1 MPVYFPEPQETL
13 ADRLASRG
21 PLQESLAGLVL
32 VQVFEGLK
40 FLHENG
46 MIHGSLYPGSIR
58 FEHPSK
64 PWNVQL
70 SDIGLYP
77 YVELDNSQER
87 QLYATQRPAASNPSP
102 KWDTWSAG
110 VVGLVLLSPDGLP
123 TRNRR
128 HTQLTWTKT
137 VANRAVDF
145 RTAHPTVKNKAAR
158 FITSVLKVEFDER
171 LSAQEYL
178 QDPWLKEIKDEE
190 GIDESTE
197 TSETNEAEEVSG
209 EDTETEGPRSSLSKG
224 KQPQY
229 ARRASFSS
237 QHRQPSR
244 TPISK
249 GKQQQQQP
257 QRSRRTSIG
266 TSSHHLRQQSMTP
279 QNMPSSPTT
288 LIGSRHTTVERSMTP
303 QNIPPSPSTLIGSRH
318 TTVERSMAREH
329 DDDRRGFKGSG

>member
-77 YVELDNSQER
+77 YVELDNQQER

-171 LSAQEYL
+171 LSAEEYL
-178 QDPWLKEIKDEE
+178 QDPWLREIKDEE

-197 TSETNEAEEVSG
+197 TSETNEAEEEVSG
-209 EDTETEGPRSSLSKG
+209 EDTETEEPRSSLSKG
-224 KQPQY
+224 KQPLY
-229 ARRASFSS
+229 ARRASSSS

-249 GKQQQQQP
+249 GKQQQQQQP

-266 TSSHHLRQQSMTP
+266 TSK
-279 QNMPSSPTT
+279 
-288 LIGSRHTTVERSMTP
+288 RSMTP
-303 QNIPPSPSTLIGSRH
+303 QNIPSSPSTLIGSRH
-318 TTVERSMAREH
+318 TTVERSMRREH
-329 DDDRRGFKGSG
+329 DNDMRGFK